1 MSNVTTGI
9 TKVAWRRDPA
19 VPPGQ
24 PALGTFN
31 CPCGEVIAG
40 VSYASG
46 ATYTGGC
53 GRTWDSRGWLVTS

>member
-1 MSNVTTGI
+1 MGSVTTGI

-31 CPCGEVIAG
+31 CPCGEVIEG
-40 VSYASG
+40 VSYASSE
-46 ATYTGGC
+46 TYTGGC